1 MTELKPSRRDLLAF
15 AGLTSLGPLLLGPDL
30 AHTAEPTMP
39 SDASRDLKPT
49 GADLG
54 SLFPDVE
61 KMSEVNRYT
70 FALPNGRFHN
80 FEDYRAAGRDKVLEM
95 LLYRPAKVDP
105 KPEVLERVDRD
116 DHVREKILFSTGPNF
131 RVPAYVLIPKKLKG
145 TAPAVVDL
153 HSHGGM
159 FLFGKEKVIDLGN
172 NHPAMTTYHERNY
185 DGRPTATALVQRGYV
200 VITIDAFAFGERRL
214 ILDADLKM
222 GWDRS
227 KYSAAD
233 VNHLNQQCRSKEST
247 LAKGLVLAGA
257 TWPGIVAWDDMRT
270 VDYLV
275 TRPEV
280 DPKRVGCLGISLGG
294 YRALYL
300 SALDDRISAG
310 CVTGFLSA
318 VKPMIRAHLDTH
330 SWVHFL
336 PGLHSYL
343 DLPDVASLAAPRPL
357 LVQQCARD
365 QLFPPAGMKEG
376 VEKIAVVYEKAGAK
390 EKFAGK
396 FYDVPHQFTRAMQD
410 DAFAWLDRQLG
421 HTPSIK

>member
-365 QLFPPAGMKEG
+365 QLFPRAGMKEG